1 MADGTATANRW
12 TGAPPNGWDVLK
24 RNRVAMVS
32 LWFLVFVALVAIV
45 IPFFLPGELKGTS
58 DASFSAPMSPSAD
71 GKHVHFLGTDVNGQ
85 DLFYRLLMGAQV
97 SLGVGVVAALVSLLI
112 GGVYGMVSG
121 YAGGRVDGG
130 MMRLVDI
137 LNSVPSLLFVMIFIS
152 AFDGHFKD
160 ALDGLRLHGQ
170 KKDWDWLEELAGSL
184 IPYSRIMILVIAL
197 SFIQWLTMARIV
209 RGQVLVLKELAFVTA
224 ARTMGQS
231 SWAILWKHLWP
242 NLSTIVLTYL
252 TLTIPAVIRDESFLS
267 FLGLGIDDPAASWGS
282 LLKDGAQVINPLDSK
297 WWLLVFPASLMS
309 ACLLALNFLGDGL
322 RDAFDPKSND

>member
-1 MADGTATANRW
+1 MADGTSTANRW
-12 TGAPPNGWDVLK
+12 TGSPPNGWDVLK

-32 LWFLVFVALVAIV
+32 LWFLVFVALAAIV
-45 IPFFLPGELKGTS
+45 IPFFLPDELKGTS
-58 DASFSAPMSPSAD
+58 DASFSAPMSASAD

-160 ALDGLRLHGQ
+160 TLDGLRLYGQ
-170 KKDWDWLEELAGSL
+170 KKDWDWLEGLAGDL
-184 IPYSRIMILVIAL
+184 IPYSRIIILVIAL